1 MNEGAGEMSYQIA
14 LASSDG
20 THIDRHFGHSEIFYI
35 AAVAENGSY
44 ELIGQRAV
52 DSPCNHGSHDE
63 GAMQAAVTALADCRY
78 VLAEAIGR
86 GAAAQ
91 LQVRGITPLETEGL
105 IDDAVPQVIAY
116 DRRSHGIR
124 LKQKENA
131 DDKR

>member
-1 MNEGAGEMSYQIA
+1 MSYQIA

-63 GAMQAAVTALADCRY
+63 GAMQAAVTTTRKMMTAARLSPPKLAAWMMFLFD
-78 VLAEAIGR
+78 
-86 GAAAQ
+86 
-91 LQVRGITPLETEGL
+91 
-105 IDDAVPQVIAY
+105 
-116 DRRSHGIR
+116 
-124 LKQKENA
+124 
-131 DDKR
+131 